1 MTNKERSS
9 DNADVVR
16 RVFDSARQQD
26 LDGLL
31 SLYHRDVVVREPF
44 SLPHGGVHRGLDEA
58 RTAAICWS
66 ETWGPYQQD
75 ADPSPDPEVVALNDD
90 LVAAR
95 WRLCAHDRVGEGVD
109 VEVIDIYRLRD
120 GKILE
125 LETYYRDTAAMV
137 SFLERASR
145 AG

>member
-1 MTNKERSS
+1 MTKSS

-16 RVFDSARQQD
+16 GVFESVRRQD

-31 SLYHRDVVVREPF
+31 GLYHRDVVVREPW
-44 SLPHGGVHRGLDEA
+44 SLPHGGVHRGLDQA
-58 RTAAICWS
+58 RTAAICRS
-66 ETWGPYQQD
+66 ETWGPYQENTD
-75 ADPSPDPEVVALNDD
+75 LSLDPEVIALNDD

-95 WRLCAHDRVGEGVD
+95 WCLRACDPAGEEVD
-109 VEVIDIYRLRD
+109 VEAIDLYRVCE
-120 GKILE
+120 GKVLE

-137 SFLERASR
+137 RFLERASR

>member
-1 MTNKERSS
+1 MTNTKRSS
-9 DNADVVR
+9 GNADVVR

-26 LDGLL
+26 LDGLR
-31 SLYHRDVVVREPF
+31 SLCHRDIVVREPW
-44 SLPHGGVHRGLDEA
+44 SLPHGGVHRGVDEA
-58 RTAAICWS
+58 CTAAIRWS

-75 ADPSPDPEVVALNDD
+75 ADLSPDPEVVALNDD

-95 WRLCAHDRVGEGVD
+95 WRLRACDDAGRSVD
-109 VEVIDIYRLRD
+109 VEAIDIYRLRD
-120 GKILE
+120 GKVLE

-137 SFLERASR
+137 SFLGRASR